1 MQRIIKLIGI
11 IHLLF
16 LFTII
21 TPQNGYSQSVSGQP
35 RITLSLK
42 NISAEGLLQAIEKQT
57 GVSFSYFS
65 NQFDNT
71 KRINIQVSDK
81 PLVDVLEDELGLDP
95 QSYRIDGRHIS
106 IRAQPQTAVLQ
117 GRITTQ
123 EGRPA
128 SYVTVSVV
136 KGRSAMSNEE
146 GYYSIDQL
154 AIGTQTVHVKLLGAD
169 LQRHEI
175 RLKNGVNTQNF
186 ALSSSAQQL
195 SEVLVVGNKYQ
206 ISSKKES
213 ESVARTE
220 IPYLQNPQVYSVID
234 KELIKEQMAV
244 SLDEAFR
251 NVPGAAPSKTGAGM
265 PAFFS
270 RGFQTSENFRNGM
283 ATYLRTGIDLANVER
298 VEAIKGPSSTFFGAQ
313 MTSFGGIINYV
324 TKKPLDK
331 FTGEVGYT
339 VGSWN
344 LNRLAADVNIPLTQ
358 NNDLLFRFNA
368 ARQQENSFQ
377 YQGGNTSMIF
387 APSIFYRV
395 NDKLELTLDADFSSN
410 KGITPAGWFI
420 SNSLDQTSFKDLNL
434 SYRESLNDNSLVS
447 QQQSSNIFLQAN
459 YKISDQWTS
468 ETKYAWGNGAYDDL
482 YIFDMI
488 WYKTDSV
495 DRILR
500 AFTDETTARHNFQ
513 QNVKGNFKIG
523 NVLNRPVIGVDWV
536 GNFRYTRYDGL
547 GYGAKV
553 FQSVD
558 LNHIADAPP
567 IRIEQVNTIL
577 AGRNTGFNQTSQ
589 DTYGAYIADVISLS
603 NQLHISLGLRFD
615 HFVNGGTYNT
625 QTRVTTGEY
634 TQNTLSPRLGFSWEV
649 LPEKISVFG
658 NYINGFKNIGN
669 QIQPDQSVSV
679 FKAQLANQLEG
690 GTKIALGTK
699 LNATLTYYNIEV
711 SNSVMNRLVDNMNF
725 YFQEGKQK
733 SEGFEVE
740 LMSNPL
746 AGLNILGSYG
756 YNHNRFV
763 KANANVEGKR
773 ALGTPEHVVN
783 LWATY
788 ALLNGPLKGLGVGSG
803 FSYVSDSF
811 LDASNNF
818 VLNGYNLLDATLYY
832 NHPKFRVSVK
842 GNNLLDV
849 QYWVSDGYYARPQ
862 RPANFLASLAYR
874 F

>member
-11 IHLLF
+11 IHLVF
-16 LFTII
+16 LFIFIAPRT
-21 TPQNGYSQSVSGQP
+21 GHGQSVSNQA

-42 NISAEGLLQAIEKQT
+42 NISAENLLQAIEKQT

-71 KRINIQVSDK
+71 KKISIEVIDK
-81 PLVDVLEDELGLDP
+81 PLAAVLEDELGLDP
-95 QSYRIDGRHIS
+95 QSYRIDGKQIS

-123 EGRPA
+123 DGRPA
-128 SYVTVSVV
+128 PYVTISVE
-136 KGRSAMSNEE
+136 KGRSGMSNEE
-146 GYYSIDQL
+146 GYYSLGRIPL
-154 AIGTQTVHVKLLGAD
+154 GTQVVLVKLLGAD

-175 RLKNGVNTQNF
+175 RLKNGVNTLDF
-186 ALSSSAQQL
+186 ILSSSAQQL

-206 ISSKKES
+206 ISSQKES
-213 ESVARTE
+213 ESVARMDL
-220 IPYLQNPQVYSVID
+220 PYLHNPQVYSVID

-324 TKKPLDK
+324 TKRPLDK
-331 FTGEVGYT
+331 FSSEASYT

-344 LNRLAADVNIPLTQ
+344 LNRLAADINVPLSE
-358 NNDLLFRFNA
+358 NKDVLFRFNA

-387 APSIFYRV
+387 APTVFYRV
-395 NDKLELTLDADFSSN
+395 NDKFELTLDADFSTN

-420 SNSLDQTSFKDLNL
+420 SNSLDKTSFKDLNL
-434 SYRESLNDNSLVS
+434 NYRESLNDNSLVS
-447 QQQSSNIFLQAN
+447 QQQSSNIFLQAD
-459 YKISDQWTS
+459 YKLSDSWTS

-488 WYKTDSV
+488 WYKADSV

-500 AFTDETTARHNFQ
+500 TFTDENTARHNFQ
-513 QNVKGNFKIG
+513 QNIKGNFKIG
-523 NVLNRPVIGVDWV
+523 NVLNRAVIGLDWV
-536 GNFRYTRYDGL
+536 RNFRYTRYDGL

-567 IRIEQVNTIL
+567 IRIEQVNSIL

-603 NQLHISLGLRFD
+603 DRLHVSLGLRYD

-625 QTRVTTGEY
+625 QTRTTTGEY
-634 TQNTLSPRLGFSWEV
+634 SQNTLSPRLGFSLEV
-649 LPEKISVFG
+649 LPKRISVFG

-679 FKAQLANQLEG
+679 FKAQRANQFEG

-733 SEGFEVE
+733 SEGFEAE

-746 AGLNILGSYG
+746 AGLNIVGSYG

-773 ALGTPEHVVN
+773 ALGTPEHVIN

-788 ALLNGPLKGLGVGSG
+788 ALLNGTLKGLGIGSG
-803 FSYVSDSF
+803 FSYISDSY

-818 VLNGYNLLDATLYY
+818 VLDGYHLLDATIYY

-862 RPANFLASLAYR
+862 RPANFLASLTYR